1 MREESSG
8 HIVGSGQEIQL
19 QFYQLVGCEGRGR
32 RVRLGIFHREIHRPA
47 ESLIEHK
54 LTRIEVKNGMKRK
67 LTAIVLRYEV
77 ENLWVRAGGH
87 CLSG

>member
-1 MREESSG
+1 MAISLAAARKSSYKEINFISGLLGARDEED
-8 HIVGSGQEIQL
+8 
-19 QFYQLVGCEGRGR
+19 
-32 RVRLGIFHREIHRPA
+32 GIFHREIHRPA